1 MRYAGALLPTRFHNH
16 SAMTQGI
23 TPKGKRFAFVHADS
37 EKAKSAQRRLIKLYG
52 QNSAQKA
59 DIIVAIGGDGFLL
72 ETLNRYSASGKP
84 VFGMNRGTVGF
95 LLNTYE
101 LKDLPERLDNAV
113 AIKLYRL
120 ALSAITTDGQTIRAK
135 AINEVSLF
143 RQSAQSAQLSITV
156 DGNNRL
162 PCLVCDGILL
172 STPAGSTAYNLS
184 AHGPI
189 IPLEAHLMALTPIS
203 AFRPRRWTGA
213 LLERNAKVI
222 IDVLDTAKRPVS
234 AAADGLEIR
243 DVIKVSIETD
253 RRVALKLLFDPDLQ
267 LQERIIK
274 EQFLID

>member
-1 MRYAGALLPTRFHNH
+1 
-16 SAMTQGI
+16 MTQGI
-23 TPKGKRFAFVHADS
+23 TPAGKRFAFVHASS
-37 EKAKSAQRRLIKLYG
+37 EKAKSAQRSLVKLYG
-52 QNSAQKA
+52 QNRTQEA

-72 ETLNRYSASGKP
+72 ETLNRFSATGKP

-95 LLNTYE
+95 LLNTYR
-101 LKDLPERLDNAV
+101 LKNLPERLDQAV

-120 ALSAITTDGQTIRAK
+120 AMSAINTQGDIVRAK

-213 LLERNAKVI
+213 LLKRDAKVV
-222 IDVLDTAKRPVS
+222 IDVLDTDKRPVS

-253 RRVALKLLFDPDLQ
+253 RRVSLKLLFDPDQQ